1 MWRMPQHHPAY
12 IILGKSR
19 FCRQIKC
26 SEKKKKKSHVLAVEV
41 RFSGAEL
48 HKFSFIRWNTKEN
61 LKKEIHLKRLKELHK
76 TSFSFGLSSCKKIL
90 TAWWFFLKNFAIIC
104 TMYWYLDLRWKWH
117 LLESFVSRTL
127 SN

>member
-1 MWRMPQHHPAY
+1 MEDASAPSCLHYPREEQVLSPDQM
-12 IILGKSR
+12 LR
-19 FCRQIKC
+19 
-26 SEKKKKKSHVLAVEV
+26 KKKKKSHVLAVEV

-90 TAWWFFLKNFAIIC
+90 TA
-104 TMYWYLDLRWKWH
+104 
-117 LLESFVSRTL
+117 
-127 SN
+127 